1 MTSKAHDVTL
11 PQPDEVFRCLLR
23 EDVYNQAQ
31 ASNIDRATT
40 IASVYIVTCL
50 DNLNY
55 KLSLAC
61 HMQAGFKVKYAHL
74 YLDALV
80 ERSAVVIMCP
90 V

>member
-31 ASNIDRATT
+31 ASNIDR
-40 IASVYIVTCL
+40 VC
-50 DNLNY
+50 
-55 KLSLAC
+55 
-61 HMQAGFKVKYAHL
+61 
-74 YLDALV
+74 LDALV

-90 V
+90 VSEPMTRNVLLSLDVPSQILLRRIPRTKL